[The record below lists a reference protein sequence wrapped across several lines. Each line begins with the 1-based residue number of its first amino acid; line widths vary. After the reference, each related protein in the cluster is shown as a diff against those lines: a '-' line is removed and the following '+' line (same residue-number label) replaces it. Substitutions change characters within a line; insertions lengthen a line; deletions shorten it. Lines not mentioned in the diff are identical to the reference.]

1 MIVEKHYTKYLV
13 FPLSV
18 LILNTYSLESFRL
31 IQILWNIKSGKPLS
45 LLPGVIKGVPRPSLT
60 WYKNGE
66 PLQQNEKYEI
76 DELTGR
82 LLFVTVD
89 SEDSGSY
96 ILRAD
101 NSGMFSFDSLA
112 PLSLSTAICS

>member
-1 MIVEKHYTKYLV
+1 M
-13 FPLSV
+13 
-18 LILNTYSLESFRL
+18 
-31 IQILWNIKSGKPLS
+31 
-45 LLPGVIKGVPRPSLT
+45 IKGVPRPSLT

-66 PLQQNEKYEI
+66 PLEQNQKYEI

-89 SEDSGSY
+89 SEDSGNY

-101 NSGMFSFDSLA
+101 NSGKFSRDSLA
-112 PLSLSTAICS
+112 PRLSSALPAYQCHQASRAPSWLSGAIWTL

>member
-1 MIVEKHYTKYLV
+1 M
-13 FPLSV
+13 
-18 LILNTYSLESFRL
+18 
-31 IQILWNIKSGKPLS
+31 
-45 LLPGVIKGVPRPSLT
+45 IKGVPRPSLT

-66 PLQQNEKYEI
+66 PLQQNQKYEI

-89 SEDSGSY
+89 SEDSGNY

-101 NSGMFSFDSLA
+101 NSGMFSHGTLAPPVSRPWTDSLA
-112 PLSLSTAICS
+112 PHNILLFSADETLKSWL

>member
-1 MIVEKHYTKYLV
+1 M
-13 FPLSV
+13 
-18 LILNTYSLESFRL
+18 
-31 IQILWNIKSGKPLS
+31 
-45 LLPGVIKGVPRPSLT
+45 LPGVIKGVPRPSLT

-66 PLQQNEKYEI
+66 PLEQNQKYEI

-89 SEDSGSY
+89 SEDSGNY

-101 NSGMFSFDSLA
+101 NSGKFSRGS
-112 PLSLSTAICS
+112 

>member
-1 MIVEKHYTKYLV
+1 M
-13 FPLSV
+13 
-18 LILNTYSLESFRL
+18 
-31 IQILWNIKSGKPLS
+31 
-45 LLPGVIKGVPRPSLT
+45 IKGVPRPSLT

-66 PLQQNEKYEI
+66 PLEQNQKYEI

-89 SEDSGSY
+89 SEDSGNY

-101 NSGMFSFDSLA
+101 NSGKFSRDSLA
-112 PLSLSTAICS
+112 PRYSNGILALQRHHGSPAPFGLSCAT

>member
-1 MIVEKHYTKYLV
+1 M
-13 FPLSV
+13 
-18 LILNTYSLESFRL
+18 
-31 IQILWNIKSGKPLS
+31 
-45 LLPGVIKGVPRPSLT
+45 LPGVIKGVPRPSLT

-66 PLQQNEKYEI
+66 PLEQNQKYEI

-89 SEDSGSY
+89 SEDSGNY

-101 NSGMFSFDSLA
+101 NSGKFSRDFLA
-112 PLSLSTAICS
+112 PSWLSGAITTL

>member
-1 MIVEKHYTKYLV
+1 M
-13 FPLSV
+13 
-18 LILNTYSLESFRL
+18 
-31 IQILWNIKSGKPLS
+31 
-45 LLPGVIKGVPRPSLT
+45 LPGVIKGVPRPSLT

-66 PLQQNEKYEI
+66 PLEQNQKYEI

-89 SEDSGSY
+89 SEDSGNY

-101 NSGMFSFDSLA
+101 NSGKFSRDSQA
-112 PLSLSTAICS
+112 PPLLSGTIRTL